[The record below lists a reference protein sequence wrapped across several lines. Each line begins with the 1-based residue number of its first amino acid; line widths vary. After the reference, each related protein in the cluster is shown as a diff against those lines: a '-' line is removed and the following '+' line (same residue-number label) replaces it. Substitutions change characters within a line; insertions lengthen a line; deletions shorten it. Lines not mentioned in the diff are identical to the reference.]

1 MFSLYERI
9 AKSSVGAHLQESISD
24 ESVFL
29 SQAQRQLIVEELHD
43 VYLAYMY
50 DKSIK
55 TAIIRE
61 LVANVFNKPQQNDS
75 VLDGQI
81 IADYITEMGRSHES
95 SNEQCIFGRVALP
108 RHN

>member
-1 MFSLYERI
+1 
-9 AKSSVGAHLQESISD
+9 
-24 ESVFL
+24 
-29 SQAQRQLIVEELHD
+29 
-43 VYLAYMY
+43 MY
-50 DKSIK
+50 DKSTK

-108 RHN
+108 RHNENAAVDHHQLAGSEVDGAAKNTAAAATSGSNFVYTGATLRTLE